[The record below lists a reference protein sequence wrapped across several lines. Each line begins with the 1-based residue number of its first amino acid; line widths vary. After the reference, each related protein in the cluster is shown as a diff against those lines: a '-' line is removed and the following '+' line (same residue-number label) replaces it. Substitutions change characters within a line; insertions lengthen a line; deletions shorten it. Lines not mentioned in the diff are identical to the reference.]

1 MCISVGISF
10 HQEVTLCVIKLERP
24 FWSKKGMDSSM
35 ERDHYKLKRSPS
47 AYLGL
52 VRIRELCEAAVPAD
66 AAEEV
71 FLSLSLSAKQ
81 YNSEVA

>member
-1 MCISVGISF
+1 MCTSVGISF

-35 ERDHYKLKRSPS
+35 ERDHSKLKRSPVS
-47 AYLGL
+47 DFRASTYSRAY
-52 VRIRELCEAAVPAD
+52 VCDAAD

-71 FLSLSLSAKQ
+71 FLSLSLCKTIQ
-81 YNSEVA
+81 Q